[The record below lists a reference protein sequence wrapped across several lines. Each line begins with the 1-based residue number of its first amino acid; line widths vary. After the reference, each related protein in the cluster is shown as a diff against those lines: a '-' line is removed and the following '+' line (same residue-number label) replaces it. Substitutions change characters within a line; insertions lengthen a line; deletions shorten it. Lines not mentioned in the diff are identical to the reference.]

1 MAVSIGNKIELVR
14 LEQVIRN
21 DADKKVYMS
30 KVFDILEMN
39 LLQIAMPIYEGKI
52 VPLDVGDKYS
62 AVFYTDKGLLQCNVV
77 ISSRYKSGNLFFM
90 EVKLL
95 TKPEKVQ
102 RRAYYRYPCKLESKY
117 FVLSEEDFVAGN
129 ANNPE
134 LAEKAEWNPAMILDI
149 SGGGMRVL
157 QKINRE
163 RGTLL
168 KVNFALPGKDKNQ
181 MFSLVARVLSSTLK
195 EGRGELY
202 ELRMKFLRI
211 SNDDRD
217 SIIRFIF
224 ESERNARAKES
235 GLK

>member
-14 LEQVIRN
+14 LEQVIRGE
-21 DADKKVYMS
+21 ADKKVYVS
-30 KVFDILEMN
+30 KVFDILEKNM
-39 LLQIAMPIYEGKI
+39 LQIAMPIYEGKI

-62 AVFYTDKGLLQCNVV
+62 AVFYTDKGLLSCNVV

-95 TKPEKVQ
+95 SVPAKVQ
-102 RRAYYRYPCKLESKY
+102 RRAYYRYPCKLESRY
-117 FVLSEEDFVAGN
+117 FILSEEDFIASGGKDPALEETAV
-129 ANNPE
+129 
-134 LAEKAEWNPAMILDI
+134 WNPAMIMDI
-149 SGGGMRVL
+149 SGGGLRVL
-157 QKINRE
+157 QKENRE

-168 KVNFALPGKDKNQ
+168 KISFSLPQEDKLKKY
-181 MFSLVARVLSSTLK
+181 SLVARVLSSTLK

-211 SNDDRD
+211 GDDDRD

-224 ESERNARAKES
+224 ESERTARAKET